1 MSELT
6 RTDATDFLKENGYTP
21 KEIGKEKVDLLF
33 QCMKFKD
40 VIDECY
46 TTKELNKQMN
56 KIIKKMKVIINE
68 IEEQK

>member
-6 RTDATDFLKENGYTP
+6 RTDATDFLKESGYQP

-46 TTKELNKQMN
+46 TTKELNKQMDR
-56 KIIKKMKVIINE
+56 IIKKMKVIIS
-68 IEEQK
+68 KL

>member
-33 QCMKFKD
+33 QCMRFKD
-40 VIDECY
+40 AFDECY
-46 TTKELNKQMN
+46 ELKELNKQMN

-68 IEEQK
+68 IEE

>member
-6 RTDATDFLKENGYTP
+6 RTDATDLLKENGYMP

-46 TTKELNKQMN
+46 TTKELNKQMDR
-56 KIIKKMKVIINE
+56 IIEKMKVIIS
-68 IEEQK
+68 KL

>member
-6 RTDATDFLKENGYTP
+6 RTDATDFLKENGYQP

-40 VIDECY
+40 VIEESY
-46 TTKELNKQMN
+46 TTKELNKQMDR
-56 KIIKKMKVIINE
+56 IIKKMKVIIS
-68 IEEQK
+68 KL